1 MDSVTERSCAKLN
14 LSLDVFSRRED
25 GYHDLKMVMCSA
37 GLCDTV
43 TVTLRTDARTEVWTN
58 FPWLPRDGR
67 NHAVKAAEAFFDALG
82 EKNPGVD
89 IRIEKKVPVGAGMA
103 GGSANAAAVLRALNM
118 LTGARLGADEL
129 RRIGLEVGSDVPYC
143 IAGGNALAEGRGERL
158 MPLPPIPACSVV
170 ICKPGFSIS
179 TAELFHRIDSLSLRT
194 HPDTAGIVEALEKN
208 DLAGV
213 ARRMYNVFEDALPR
227 SSGEIRSIRGELLD
241 RGALGA
247 VMTGTGS
254 AVFGLFDDDEKART
268 ALESFRSRYRDCTL
282 TKIRNDP
289 LI

>member
-1 MDSVTERSCAKLN
+1 MDTVTERSPAKLN
-14 LSLDVFSRRED
+14 LSLDVLRRRSD
-25 GYHDLKMVMCSA
+25 GFHDLRMVMCSVEF
-37 GLCDTV
+37 GDDV
-43 TVTLRTDARTEVWTN
+43 TVGLRSDGESVCESN
-58 FPWLPRDGR
+58 LYWLPKDGR
-67 NHAVKAAEAFFDALG
+67 NLALKAADVFFSTMG
-82 EKNPGVD
+82 EKNPGVE
-89 IRIEKKVPVGAGMA
+89 IQLHKRVPVGAGMA

-268 ALESFRSRYRDCTL
+268 ALESFRSRYRDCSL